1 MHGLFWSVIR
11 AAAWLPL
18 AALAATATAANHSC
32 GLIANGEV
40 RCWGRN
46 PERQLGNGPAGI
58 GTNIATP
65 VTVIGV
71 NMDAA
76 GLSFT
81 STDPSVVAV
90 DNAGNAHAMAL
101 GTAMITAK
109 YDSKRTTIVS
119 TVAPDMNGSGIVTV
133 ADSGLLRARLNGLPG
148 PSGLRPLCVSAA
160 TCSGSGP

>member
-46 PERQLGNGPAGI
+46 AERQPG
-58 GTNIATP
+58 
-65 VTVIGV
+65 
-71 NMDAA
+71 
-76 GLSFT
+76 
-81 STDPSVVAV
+81 
-90 DNAGNAHAMAL
+90 
-101 GTAMITAK
+101 
-109 YDSKRTTIVS
+109 
-119 TVAPDMNGSGIVTV
+119 MNVSGIVTV